1 MRTACLLAAILALSA
16 VVAAAEPFVQW
27 AEPPGPAS
35 VEDTRLLREAT
46 AAVEHGR
53 SVSEVLVE
61 PAFMPI
67 HPRPEFRRLI
77 KAHAVPGTLTIA
89 GSQEPGTRLALE
101 LVFVDQGGQPVS
113 DAAVY
118 AYHTSAKGWYAA
130 EGAHVRANSGD
141 IHHARLFGY
150 GKTDAQGKL
159 VLRTIRPAGYPHS
172 ELPAHVHLGLTVQ
185 GRGVPVGE
193 VRFDDDPRLTP
204 EIRKQS
210 LQEGDVIVRP
220 EVQPDGSQRCRAE
233 FRVRVPS
240 RGSESR
246 SAPSPSARG

>member
-1 MRTACLLAAILALSA
+1 MKSAARNFPLSIT
-16 VVAAAEPFVQW
+16 VAATSGAYL
-27 AEPPGPAS
+27 ADS
-35 VEDTRLLREAT
+35 HIR
-46 AAVEHGR
+46 
-53 SVSEVLVE
+53 
-61 PAFMPI
+61 
-67 HPRPEFRRLI
+67 
-77 KAHAVPGTLTIA
+77 IA
-89 GSQEPGTRLALE
+89 
-101 LVFVDQGGQPVS
+101 
-113 DAAVY
+113 
-118 AYHTSAKGWYAA
+118 
-130 EGAHVRANSGD
+130 
-141 IHHARLFGY
+141 
-150 GKTDAQGKL
+150 DAQGKL